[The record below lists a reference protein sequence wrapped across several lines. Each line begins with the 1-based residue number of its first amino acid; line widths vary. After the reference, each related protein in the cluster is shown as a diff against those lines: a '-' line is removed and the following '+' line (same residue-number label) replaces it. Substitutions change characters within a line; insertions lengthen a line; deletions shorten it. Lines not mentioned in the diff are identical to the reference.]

1 MRKFSQ
7 FIGEKKK
14 EYDGAVITSEEV
26 SDFINKYKKDLPLD
40 VIKATYLAD
49 KLGLNDPSKLDEIR
63 NSKKPQLK
71 KLVDQLNIS
80 ITDLEDLWKFFTDMK
95 ENYHMMPQYI
105 SKSER
110 ELILAGKMYLR
121 DTMID
126 TSTKEGQEALFNQY
140 IPLVRSLAKQYAANT
155 NRSQS
160 DLISAGSEGLAM
172 AISKYKKEINDKTG
186 KVASFGAYAK
196 QYVLGYIKNDVV
208 DNMFGTSGINDYAIK
223 NGLVGDTVNI
233 DHMFGK
239 DGEIKQDYIEPLGRE
254 DKGNVDEQIEKLIT
268 ILSKKFS
275 QRDVDIFMRYFGIG
289 GREKMKSKDIAT
301 MYKLSETAIKNGPI
315 NKIIKFIKQNPT
327 LMEIMFEIRDIYN
340 EALLSKCYGMNR
352 EQISEYLLNDDGYVI
367 LEEMSRWSDKGRFKR
382 NVESALNKV
391 KAPVLKDILKGDFTT
406 IDDNIKIH
414 SNEIKVFLALMYPTD
429 NISQMSDVEMIE
441 LMSEVQE
448 YYKKYKLA

>member
-14 EYDGAVITSEEV
+14 EYDGAVITSMEIA
-26 SDFINKYKKDLPLD
+26 DFINKKKKDLPLD

-49 KLGLNDPSKLDEIR
+49 KLGLNDPSQLDEIR

-80 ITDLEDLWKFFTDMK
+80 ITDLEDLWKFFSDMK
-95 ENYHMMPQYI
+95 ENYHLMPQYI

-121 DTMID
+121 DAMID
-126 TSTKEGQEALFNQY
+126 TESEAGQKALLKQY
-140 IPLVRSLAKQYAANT
+140 APLVRSLAQKYSENT
-155 NRSQS
+155 NRSRS
-160 DLISAGSEGLAM
+160 DLISAGTEGLWI
-172 AISKYKKEINDKTG
+172 AITKYKKNVSTTTG

-196 QYVLGYIKNDVV
+196 QCISGYMKNDIV
-208 DNMFGTSGINDYAIK
+208 DNMFATSSVTDYAIK
-223 NGLVGDTVNI
+223 NGQVGDTYNF
-233 DHMFGK
+233 DHIMGK
-239 DGEIKQDYIEPLGRE
+239 DGEIKQDYVEPLGRE
-254 DKGNVDEQIEKLIT
+254 DKGNVDEQVEKLIT
-268 ILSKKFS
+268 MLSKKFS

-289 GREKMKSKDIAT
+289 GREKMKSKDIAA
-301 MYKLSETAIKNGPI
+301 MYNLSETAIKNGPI
-315 NKIIKFIKQNPT
+315 NKIIKFIKQNPE

-340 EALLSKCYGMNR
+340 EGLIAKCAGLTK
-352 EQISEYLLNDDGYVI
+352 EQVYEMLLNDDGFII
-367 LEEMSRWSDKGRFKR
+367 LEEMSRWSDKGHFKR
-382 NVESALNKV
+382 NVESALGKIKV
-391 KAPVLKDILKGDFTT
+391 PVLKDILKGDFVT

-414 SNEIKVFLALMYPTD
+414 SKEIKAFLTLMYPTD